1 MTVTATSMTS
11 DELTAVVSALRQR
24 FPQLPAVE
32 VETVVARVYEELAA
46 TAKVTAH
53 LIPLTLNRSR
63 RLLTDE
69 RDEVGR
75 AEAQSATGAY
85 GHHREGLLATSP
97 QDEFLL
103 G

>member
-1 MTVTATSMTS
+1 MTVMATSMTS
-11 DELTAVVSALRQR
+11 DELAAVVSALRQK

-32 VETVVARVYEELAA
+32 VETVVARVYAELAA
-46 TAKVTAH
+46 GARVTAH

-63 RLLTDE
+63 RLLAGESDE
-69 RDEVGR
+69 ASG

-85 GHHREGLLATSP
+85 GRDREGLLATAVRTNSSW
-97 QDEFLL
+97 